1 MQSPKVLVKMDLR
14 KLIISAHHLSP
25 GLYTRLLHGLAAR
38 LLEMTFLVLLEY
50 NFVAQ
55 WHHFQNKNLSY
66 WSQKGCFKYA
76 SNVLRFVAI
85 VQYSLFL

>member
-1 MQSPKVLVKMDLR
+1 MQSPKVQVKMDLR

-55 WHHFQNKNLSY
+55 GIISRTKFVVLEPERMLQVR
-66 WSQKGCFKYA
+66 FKCLEIRGDC
-76 SNVLRFVAI
+76 SI
-85 VQYSLFL
+85 